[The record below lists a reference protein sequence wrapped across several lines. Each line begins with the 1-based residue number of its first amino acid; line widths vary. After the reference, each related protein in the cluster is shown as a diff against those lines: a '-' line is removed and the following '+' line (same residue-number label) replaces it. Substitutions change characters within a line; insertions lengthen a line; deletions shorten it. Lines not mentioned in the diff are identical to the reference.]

1 VTAEDECGS
10 KRLRPEEVAAIVNAL
25 LVLTAPLLIATITRW
40 NEPERAVA
48 VAWVSGPAPH
58 PLNAWLA
65 GAATTMAP
73 LAPFAMI
80 AAWRT
85 HVHSRRLRL
94 GEGRAWRGIG
104 EAMALGALVPLG
116 LLLPLIATRGLAGL
130 GYASAYGVIGAVVGL
145 GHGLALAIVATV
157 VIRASKRF
165 G

>member
-1 VTAEDECGS
+1 M
-10 KRLRPEEVAAIVNAL
+10 
-25 LVLTAPLLIATITRW
+25 
-40 NEPERAVA
+40 
-48 VAWVSGPAPH
+48 SGPAPH

-73 LAPFAMI
+73 LAPFALI
-80 AAWRT
+80 
-85 HVHSRRLRL
+85 
-94 GEGRAWRGIG
+94 